1 MLDGLLI
8 TRMQD
13 EMTAALHETEAELAI
28 ERGADGL
35 MAIAMAQHRAN
46 FELWH
51 EEDLAR
57 MPGVADVEIVRVK
70 HAIDGLNQRRNDLV
84 EKMDLWLM
92 ERLEQ
97 DAAAP
102 LHSETP
108 GLMIDRLSILA
119 LKIYHTREE
128 AHRASA
134 TEAHRLRNEE
144 RLRLLEEQRGDLAGC
159 LDVLW
164 TEVLEGR
171 RRFKLYR
178 QLKMYNDPEL
188 NPAVYNLKVAGDL
201 KAAGSQEVAGGQKVA
216 G

>member
-1 MLDGLLI
+1 VLDALLI

-13 EMTAALHETEAELAI
+13 EMTAALHETESELAI
-28 ERGADGL
+28 ETSADGL
-35 MAIAMAQHRAN
+35 MALAMAQHRAN

-51 EEDLAR
+51 EEDKAR
-57 MPGVADVEIVRVK
+57 VPGVADAEIMRVK
-70 HAIDGLNQRRNDLV
+70 RAIDGLNQRRNDLM
-84 EKMDLWLM
+84 EKMDAWLM

-128 AHRASA
+128 AHRVSA
-134 TEAHRLRNEE
+134 AEAHRLRNVE
-144 RLRLLEEQRGDLAGC
+144 RLALLEEQRADLAGC
-159 LDVLW
+159 LDALW
-164 TEVLEGR
+164 AEVLKGT

-178 QLKMYNDPEL
+178 QMKMYNDPEL
-188 NPAVYNLKVAGDL
+188 NPAVY
-201 KAAGSQEVAGGQKVA
+201 SRS
-216 G
+216 

>member
-1 MLDGLLI
+1 MLDALLI

-13 EMTAALHETEAELAI
+13 EMMAALHETEDQLEI
-28 ERGADGL
+28 ETTADGL
-35 MAIAMAQHRAN
+35 MALAMEQHRAN

-51 EEDLAR
+51 EEDKAR
-57 MPGVADVEIVRVK
+57 VLGVPDAEIVRVK
-70 HAIDGLNQRRNDLV
+70 RAIDALNQRRNDLV
-84 EKMDLWLM
+84 EKMDLWLI

-134 TEAHRLRNEE
+134 TEGHRLRNAE
-144 RLRLLEEQRGDLAGC
+144 RLALLAEQREDLAGC
-159 LDVLW
+159 LDALW
-164 TEVLEGR
+164 AEVLKGV

-178 QLKMYNDPEL
+178 QMKMYNDPEL
-188 NPAVYNLKVAGDL
+188 NPAVYGRR
-201 KAAGSQEVAGGQKVA
+201 
-216 G
+216 